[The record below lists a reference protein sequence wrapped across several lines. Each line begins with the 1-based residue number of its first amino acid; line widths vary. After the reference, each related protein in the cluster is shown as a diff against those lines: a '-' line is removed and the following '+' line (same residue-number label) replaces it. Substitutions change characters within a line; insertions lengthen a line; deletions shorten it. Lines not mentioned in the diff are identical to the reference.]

1 VVQPTTHN
9 LNNLELTYNQILN
22 YPTPHNVTFKR
33 PPHDIPYFTM
43 SKLIKPIYVAE
54 GLWSLLEQNY
64 GRLAKK
70 LPALYALTEF
80 VLRTPKFRLE
90 DARTAIKH
98 KIKHLPSQSTIA
110 NYLRSLIEKDIIVR
124 SREGKRDQYRYDLSS
139 KAILS
144 LETSSKYYSQFLD
157 AKYERNPVSF
167 DHNSHLTGNFYHYDD
182 GKTGFEQ
189 YRVILEPGI
198 ETEQFLHAYLDLTS
212 QWNIYLGDKSID
224 PDSRVPYARAN
235 LPRHPFQIDQPPE
248 AFGRTGAKPYAFIGK
263 THLPDLRPAHDP
275 GLKVGRQFMLD
286 FSSFEPRIL
295 AFITNHIDLI
305 NMANSGSDMYNEL
318 YHCYLS
324 DYPITDVKRLV
335 LAWINGAGSMR
346 LAEFVDPDEFGK
358 LRYNSADEMLNKLMG
373 HFPTIEAY
381 RLQLASDWKEN
392 GELRTPDGNVMLL
405 SYTKKNKLGI
415 KTLTPNEL
423 RRKSL
428 ALLLQTYGGL
438 LSQAIITGAQS
449 LEFASLR
456 LCVYD
461 GFMFYCRKEH
471 YEAALMEVSQ
481 LLVKTTKRIFPTV
494 FMPFKLEWANDSHGL
509 LFSKERGDTQPITF
523 SDLDSTRENDK
534 SRVATAYSHAIM
546 VAHDTNV

>member
-1 VVQPTTHN
+1 MMN
-9 LNNLELTYNQILN
+9 DL
-22 YPTPHNVTFKR
+22 
-33 PPHDIPYFTM
+33 
-43 SKLIKPIYVAE
+43 SKPIYVAE

-70 LPALYALTEF
+70 LPTLYALTEF

-90 DARTAIKH
+90 DARAAIKH

-167 DHNSHLTGNFYHYDD
+167 DHNSHLTGNFYHYAD

-189 YRVILEPGI
+189 YRAILEPGI

-224 PDSRVPYARAN
+224 PDSRVPYARVN
-235 LPRHPFQIDQPPE
+235 LPRNPFRIDQPPE
-248 AFGRTGAKPYAFIGK
+248 SFGRTGAKPYAFIGK

-275 GLKVGRQFMLD
+275 SLKVGRQFMLD

-295 AFITNHIDLI
+295 AFITNQTDLTK
-305 NMANSGSDMYNEL
+305 MANSIADMYDGI
-318 YHCYLS
+318 YQHYLS
-324 DYPITDVKRLV
+324 EYPISDIKRLI
-335 LAWINGAGSMR
+335 LAWINGAGTKTI
-346 LAEFVDPDEFGK
+346 AKYVDPDESGM
-358 LRYNSADEMLNKLMG
+358 LQYHLATEILNKLMRQ
-373 HFPTIEAY
+373 FPEIESL
-381 RLQLASDWKEN
+381 RIQLSEDWASN
-392 GELRTPDGNVMLL
+392 SELVAPDGTAMPLQI
-405 SYTKKNKLGI
+405 TKKGTIGI
-415 KTLTPNEL
+415 KTLTSGQR

-428 ALLLQTYGGL
+428 ALLLQSYGGL
-438 LSQAIITGAQS
+438 LSRQIIIGAQS
-449 LEFASLR
+449 LKFACLR

-461 GFMFYCRKEH
+461 GFMFYCKKEH
-471 YEAALMEVSQ
+471 YEAALLEVSELFKSITQ
-481 LLVKTTKRIFPTV
+481 KLFPTIL
-494 FMPFKLEWANDSHGL
+494 MPCKLEWAHDDHGL
-509 LFSKERGDTQPITF
+509 IFSKERGDQQPDIFNHKNTQIISNISQSPSQAVSAMDFTGKA
-523 SDLDSTRENDK
+523 STQCD
-534 SRVATAYSHAIM
+534 TPAIGSLS
-546 VAHDTNV
+546 

>member
-1 VVQPTTHN
+1 
-9 LNNLELTYNQILN
+9 
-22 YPTPHNVTFKR
+22 
-33 PPHDIPYFTM
+33 M

-64 GRLAKK
+64 GRFAKK

-80 VLRTPKFRLE
+80 VLGTPKFRLE
-90 DARTAIKH
+90 DARTA
-98 KIKHLPSQSTIA
+98 IKHLPSQSTIA

-167 DHNSHLTGNFYHYDD
+167 DYNSHLTGNFYHYDD

-189 YRVILEPGI
+189 YRAILEPGI

-212 QWNIYLGDKSID
+212 QWNVYLGDKSID

-248 AFGRTGAKPYAFIGK
+248 SFGRTGSKPYAFIGK
-263 THLPDLRPAHDP
+263 TYLPDLRPAHDP
-275 GLKVGRQFMLD
+275 ALKNGRQFMLD

-295 AFITNHIDLI
+295 AFITNQTDLTK
-305 NMANSGSDMYNEL
+305 MANSIADMYDGI
-318 YHCYLS
+318 YQHYLS
-324 DYPITDVKRLV
+324 EYPISDIKRLI
-335 LAWINGAGSMR
+335 LAWINGAGSRR
-346 LAEFVDPDEFGK
+346 LAEFIDPDEFSK
-358 LRYNSADEMLNKLMG
+358 LQYNVATEILNKLMG
-373 HFPTIEAY
+373 QFPTIEAF
-381 RLQLASDWKEN
+381 RIQLAADWKEN
-392 GELRTPDGNVMLL
+392 GELRTPDGNAMMKD
-405 SYTKKNKLGI
+405 YTKKNKQGI
-415 KTLTPNEL
+415 KTLLPSEL

-428 ALLLQTYGGL
+428 ALLLQSYGGL

-461 GFMFYCRKEH
+461 GFMFYCKKEH
-471 YEAALMEVSQ
+471 YEAALLEVSQ
-481 LLVKTTKRIFPTV
+481 LLVKTAKRIFPTIL
-494 FMPFKLEWANDSHGL
+494 MPFKLEWANDSHGL
-509 LFSKERGDTQPITF
+509 LFSKERGDTQPQCIKELF
-523 SDLDSTRENDK
+523 VEVKKPNIIMPHGISDGKHPS
-534 SRVATAYSHAIM
+534 I
-546 VAHDTNV
+546 